1 MKNEYRLS
9 SNESALAVFMRH
21 VACVLAAL
29 ACVAAVSC
37 GGRHGRTDA
46 RADSLT
52 AMLAAVDDS
61 VAVNSPRALA
71 LINEGMAKAKD
82 SLDYYDWYL
91 RLMRYSVQRSVPD
104 TAALRWRHVQG
115 YLSAQRQTPRVR
127 GMAAFLLNAK
137 GSYYYKLH
145 FEPGKAIGAYRE
157 AYGLL
162 FGSDCEYRLPDVCAN
177 LGDAYV
183 AANDMPYAAWWYRR
197 ALFLADSLRLP
208 DREYASLYMGL
219 GRIYLNLGDFDLAG
233 ECYRTADAKFGLLP
247 LNMQL
252 YFLNNYGNYYYYQA
266 DYRGAEAVFNRMR
279 RLLERNGMQQSY
291 EMYLC
296 KLNMADVMLN
306 LGRTREARRL
316 VGEAYAYF
324 SKIGD
329 ATAVYYCHTIQMGL
343 ALKAGDNAAV
353 NRLLALE
360 DTAATIDYNMENIR
374 SRYLREY
381 YVEKGDY
388 KAAYRNL
395 SDDIRR
401 NDSLKHSIAN
411 MRASEIMM
419 RYEQDTLTLHHQM
432 EMQAKDADIHE
443 ARLGLYIGVL
453 TAAAF
458 ALLLLYGFTWS
469 RKRRLQLHMQ
479 LLQLRLV
486 NVRSRI
492 SPHFIFNVLNNRIS
506 GASRDDADELMGL
519 VRLIRANLNMSG
531 RYYVSLKEELDFVR
545 YYVSVESKC
554 VDGGLDFSVSAPP
567 DDVLEGINVPSM
579 FIQILVENA
588 IKHGLKRREGSKRLR
603 VTVTVDGRDCR
614 IAVTDN
620 GTGFDIRHGDP
631 SSTGTGLKVIR
642 STISLVNHGSKRKI
656 RLAIRNLHGAGG
668 GVEGCEVTV
677 TIPLGMRL
685 PGLKGIETN

>member
-1 MKNEYRLS
+1 MTRLH
-9 SNESALAVFMRH
+9 AFMLA
-21 VACVLAAL
+21 ASAAL
-29 ACVAAVSC
+29 AAFALAAC
-37 GGRHGRTDA
+37 GGRTACADA
-46 RADSLT
+46 RTDSLT
-52 AMLAAVDDS
+52 AALKAADDS
-61 VAVNSPRALA
+61 VAVNSPYALDM
-71 LINEGMAKAKD
+71 INEGMATAAD

-91 RLMRYSVQRSVPD
+91 RLMRYSVQRDVPD
-104 TAALRWRHVQG
+104 TASLRWRQASRF
-115 YLSAQRQTPRVR
+115 LSECRRTPRVD
-127 GMAAFLLNAK
+127 GMTAFLLNAK

-145 FEPGKAIGAYRE
+145 FEPGKAVNAYSK
-157 AYGLL
+157 AYTLL
-162 FGSDCEYRLPDVCAN
+162 FGSDSEYRLPDVCAN

-183 AANDMPYAAWWYRR
+183 AANDMPRAAWWYRR
-197 ALFLADSLRLP
+197 ALFLADSLGLP
-208 DREYASLYMGL
+208 EKDYASLYMGL

-233 ECYRTADAKFGLLP
+233 SCYRTADTKLGLLP

-252 YFLNNYGNYYYYQA
+252 YFLNNYGNYYYYKA
-266 DYRGAEAVFNRMR
+266 DYRGAEAVFNRMYG
-279 RLLERNGMQQSY
+279 LLERNGMQSSY

-296 KLNMADVMLN
+296 KLNMADVKLN
-306 LGRTREARRL
+306 LGQTAEARRL
-316 VGEAYAYF
+316 VDEAYSYF
-324 SKIGD
+324 GKIGD
-329 ATAVYYCHTIQMGL
+329 ATAIYYCHTVQMGL
-343 ALKAGDNAAV
+343 ALKAGDYAAV
-353 NRLLALE
+353 RSLLASG
-360 DTAATIDYNMENIR
+360 DTTATIDYNMVNIR
-374 SRYLREY
+374 SRYLRQY
-381 YVEKGDY
+381 YVSKGDY

-395 SDDIRR
+395 DAYIRR
-401 NDSLKHSIAN
+401 NDSLKHNIAN

-419 RYEQDTLTLHHQM
+419 RYAQDTLELHHQM

-603 VTVTVDGRDCR
+603 VTVAVDGRDCR

>member
-1 MKNEYRLS
+1 MKNKYLQGANWICLAAFARRMFGV
-9 SNESALAVFMRH
+9 LAVM
-21 VACVLAAL
+21 L
-29 ACVAAVSC
+29 CVAAMSC
-37 GGRHGRTDA
+37 GGSHEPADSRP
-46 RADSLT
+46 DSLT
-52 AMLAAVDDS
+52 AMLAAADDS
-61 VAVNSPRALA
+61 MAVNSPHVLGMIRHGMERAA
-71 LINEGMAKAKD
+71 D
-82 SLDYYDWYL
+82 SLSWCDWYL
-91 RLMRYSVQRSVPD
+91 RMMRYSVQRDVPD
-104 TAALRWRHVQG
+104 TAALHWQRVQG
-115 YLSAQRQTPRVR
+115 FLSAQRQTPRVR

-145 FEPGKAIGAYRE
+145 FEPGMAIGAYRE
-157 AYGLL
+157 AYRLL
-162 FGSDCEYRLPDVCAN
+162 FGSDSEYRLPDVCAN

-183 AANDMPYAAWWYRR
+183 AANDMPHAAWWYRR

-233 ECYRTADAKFGLLP
+233 ECYHTADAKFSLLP

-252 YFLNNYGNYYYYQA
+252 YFLNNYGNYYYYKA

-279 RLLERNGMQQSY
+279 RLLERNGMQTSY

-296 KLNMADVMLN
+296 KVNMADVMLN

-316 VGEAYAYF
+316 VDEAYAYF
-324 SKIGD
+324 SRIGD
-329 ATAVYYCHTIQMGL
+329 ATAIYYCHTIQMGI

-353 NRLLALE
+353 SRLLAQE
-360 DTAATIDYNMENIR
+360 DTAATIDFNMENIR

-381 YVEKGDY
+381 YVWKGDY

-395 SDDIRR
+395 SDNISR
-401 NDSLKHSIAN
+401 NDSLKHNIAN
-411 MRASEIMM
+411 MRASEIMI
-419 RYEQDTLTLHHQM
+419 RYSQDTLKLNHQM

-453 TAAAF
+453 TAAAL
-458 ALLLLYGFTWS
+458 ALLLLYVYTYA

-554 VDGGLDFSVSAPP
+554 LDGGLDFSVSAPP

-588 IKHGLKRREGSKRLR
+588 IKHGLKRREGSKRLC
-603 VTVTVDGRDCR
+603 VTVAVDGRDCR

-642 STISLVNHGSKRKI
+642 STISLINHGSKRKI

-668 GVEGCEVTV
+668 GVQGCEVTV
-677 TIPLGMRL
+677 TMPLGMRL
-685 PGLKGIETN
+685 PGLAGIEKN